1 MLVQRMELQVLFHT
15 CAYHWREIKVPQ
27 LCTAPEAVSASVV
40 ITQLTCSI
48 DCVVVNVRGLIN
60 R

>member
-1 MLVQRMELQVLFHT
+1 MLAPEMDIQVLFHT
-15 CAYHWREIKVPQ
+15 CAYHWREIEIPQ
-27 LCTAPEAVSASVV
+27 LCTAPEAVAASVV

-48 DCVVVNVRGLIN
+48 DSVVVNVRGLIN